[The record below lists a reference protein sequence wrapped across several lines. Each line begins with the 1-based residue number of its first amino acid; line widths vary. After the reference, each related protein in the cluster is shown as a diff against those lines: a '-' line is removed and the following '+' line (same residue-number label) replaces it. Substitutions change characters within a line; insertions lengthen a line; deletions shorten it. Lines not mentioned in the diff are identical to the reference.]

1 LDLKF
6 SIIIPVYNRPTELDE
21 LLESISKQDF
31 QNSFEVIVVE
41 DGSEIPSKEIVKK
54 YQDQIQIHYFF
65 KENSGPGLSRNFG
78 MQKSSGNYFI
88 ILDSDCILPVQY
100 LKEVSNGLNRNYTDA
115 FGGADAAHES
125 FSTSQQAISYAMTS
139 VLTTGGIR
147 GKKNTKNN
155 FQPRSFNMG
164 LSKKAIIETNGFGDL
179 NYGEDIDLTFRLWE
193 KGIKTQFIEKAYV
206 FHKRR
211 INWQSF
217 FNQTYNFGAA
227 RPILNKLHSGTSKLT
242 YWFPTLFILIID
254 IAIIS
259 LIFSI
264 EILIIFLLSYLMLIF
279 LNSLYKNKKL
289 IIALKSVMASLVM
302 FYGYG
307 LGFLRSTVRLHI
319 LNKSVKDTFPE
330 MFN

>member
-1 LDLKF
+1 MDLKF